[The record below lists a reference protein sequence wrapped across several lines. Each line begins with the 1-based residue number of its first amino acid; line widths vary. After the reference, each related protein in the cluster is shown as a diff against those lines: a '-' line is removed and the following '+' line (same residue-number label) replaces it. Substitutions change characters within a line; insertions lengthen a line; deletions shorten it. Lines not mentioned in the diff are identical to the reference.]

1 MEGEPRLPVTLSA
14 QRYYLVHIHL
24 PRRVNFPGSHRDFP
38 VKADYF
44 VTLFYN
50 GQFSSHSTIKQI
62 FQMRGSI
69 SVEFTPGLVDLYGTQ
84 AVQQSKSS
92 RTAAGLGLNLPLDQV

>member
-24 PRRVNFPGSHRDFP
+24 PRRVNFPRSQRDFP

-44 VTLFYN
+44 VTLF
-50 GQFSSHSTIKQI
+50 FIMDCLDSRIHPQI
-62 FQMRGSI
+62 QKEDSLSYQNI
-69 SVEFTPGLVDLYGTQ
+69 GTYMEY
-84 AVQQSKSS
+84 
-92 RTAAGLGLNLPLDQV
+92 